1 MDYNK
6 IITINSYCILNN
18 KKQSKRQ
25 IMTKFSL
32 RPHHI
37 QLSFSENNEL
47 IVYSAILMHKI
58 IIPINNLHYFYVFQ
72 SNNESVAT
80 NHFNFSLRFHSE
92 EVDLDK
98 QYDWIELNNIIDN
111 QYIYS
116 IKSNMVFTTNI
127 DNISLNKKQTCQN
140 KTDIY
145 CLMANEN
152 KVFYLNLNWID
163 HVDTYLKNPIECN
176 ITQMRPIYYLRMD
189 NDGRTFS
196 NIKKKPFV
204 MFAKI
209 IMKFGTSFD
218 VDILDVLTFYYQH
231 RSKQIDVLSEQSK
244 NLLFRLIEFL
254 NKVPY

>member
-1 MDYNK
+1 
-6 IITINSYCILNN
+6 
-18 KKQSKRQ
+18 
-25 IMTKFSL
+25 MTKL

-37 QLSFSENNEL
+37 QLSFSEKNEL
-47 IVYSAILMHKI
+47 IAYSAILMHKL

-72 SNNESVAT
+72 SNSESENVGVAT
-80 NHFNFSLRFHSE
+80 NHFNFLLSFHSE
-92 EVDLDK
+92 EIDLDK
-98 QYDWIELNNIIDN
+98 QYDWIELTDVVDEKH
-111 QYIYS
+111 IYT

-127 DNISLNKKQTCQN
+127 DQISLNKKQTYQDRQE

-145 CLMANEN
+145 CLMANEH

-163 HVDTYLKNPIECN
+163 RVDTYLKNPIEWS
-176 ITQMRPIYYLRMD
+176 IAQMRPIYYLRMD

-196 NIKKKPFV
+196 NIKNKPFV

-209 IMKFGTSFD
+209 IMKFGISFD

-231 RSKQIDVLSEQSK
+231 RNKQIDMLSEQSK
-244 NLLFRLIEFL
+244 NLLFRLMEFL

>member
-1 MDYNK
+1 MN
-6 IITINSYCILNN
+6 T
-18 KKQSKRQ
+18 
-25 IMTKFSL
+25 FS
-32 RPHHI
+32 RHPHHI
-37 QLSFSENNEL
+37 QLSFSEKNEL
-47 IVYSAILMHKI
+47 IVYSAILMDKL

-72 SNNESVAT
+72 SNSESVGVGVAT

-92 EVDLDK
+92 EVNLDK
-98 QYDWIELNNIIDN
+98 QYDWIELTGVVDDKH
-111 QYIYS
+111 IYT

-127 DNISLNKKQTCQN
+127 NNISLNKKQTCQN

-145 CLMANEN
+145 CLMANEH

-163 HVDTYLKNPIECN
+163 RVETYLKNPN
-176 ITQMRPIYYLRMD
+176 ITKIRPIYYLRLD
-189 NDGRTFS
+189 DDGQAFS

-209 IMKFGTSFD
+209 IMKFGISFD

-231 RSKQIDVLSEQSK
+231 RNTQIDVLSERSK
-244 NLLFRLIEFL
+244 NILFGLKDFL

>member
-1 MDYNK
+1 
-6 IITINSYCILNN
+6 
-18 KKQSKRQ
+18 
-25 IMTKFSL
+25 MTKLS
-32 RPHHI
+32 PHHI

-72 SNNESVAT
+72 SNSESET
-80 NHFNFSLRFHSE
+80 NNFNFSLRFHSE
-92 EVDLDK
+92 EVNLDK
-98 QYDWIELNNIIDN
+98 QYDWIELAHVIDN
-111 QYIYS
+111 QYIYT
-116 IKSNMVFTTNI
+116 IKSNMVFAQNI
-127 DNISLNKKQTCQN
+127 DDISFKKKQTLKG

-145 CLMANEN
+145 CLLADEH

-163 HVDTYLKNPIECN
+163 RVDTYLKNPIA
-176 ITQMRPIYYLRMD
+176 TQMRPIYYLRMD

-209 IMKFGTSFD
+209 IIKFGTSFD
-218 VDILDVLTFYYQH
+218 VDILDMLTFYYQH

>member
-1 MDYNK
+1 MN
-6 IITINSYCILNN
+6 T
-18 KKQSKRQ
+18 
-25 IMTKFSL
+25 FSL
-32 RPHHI
+32 RPYHI
-37 QLSFSENNEL
+37 QLSVSEKNEL
-47 IVYSAILMHKI
+47 IVYSAILMDKLI
-58 IIPINNLHYFYVFQ
+58 VPINNIHYFYVFQ
-72 SNNESVAT
+72 SNNESVDA

-98 QYDWIELNNIIDN
+98 QYDWIELTGVVDDKH
-111 QYIYS
+111 IYT

-145 CLMANEN
+145 CLMANEH
-152 KVFYLNLNWID
+152 KFFYLNLNWID
-163 HVDTYLKNPIECN
+163 RVDTYLKNPIECN

>member
-1 MDYNK
+1 MN
-6 IITINSYCILNN
+6 T
-18 KKQSKRQ
+18 
-25 IMTKFSL
+25 FSL

-37 QLSFSENNEL
+37 QLSVSEKNEL
-47 IVYSAILMHKI
+47 IVYSAILMDKLI
-58 IIPINNLHYFYVFQ
+58 VPINNIHYFYVFQ
-72 SNNESVAT
+72 SNNESVNA

-98 QYDWIELNNIIDN
+98 QYDWIELTGVVDDKH
-111 QYIYS
+111 IYT

-145 CLMANEN
+145 CLMANEH
-152 KVFYLNLNWID
+152 KFFYLNLNWID
-163 HVDTYLKNPIECN
+163 RVDTYLKNPIECN

>member
-1 MDYNK
+1 MN
-6 IITINSYCILNN
+6 T
-18 KKQSKRQ
+18 
-25 IMTKFSL
+25 FSHH
-32 RPHHI
+32 PHHI

-47 IVYSAILMHKI
+47 IVRSYSAILMHKI
-58 IIPINNLHYFYVFQ
+58 IIPINNLHYFCVFQ
-72 SNNESVAT
+72 SNNENKSVDVTT
-80 NHFNFSLRFHSE
+80 NNFNFSLRFHSE
-92 EVDLDK
+92 EVNLDK

-127 DNISLNKKQTCQN
+127 DNISFKKKQTLKG

-145 CLMANEN
+145 CLLADER

-163 HVDTYLKNPIECN
+163 RVETYLKNPN
-176 ITQMRPIYYLRMD
+176 ITKIRPIYYLRID

-196 NIKKKPFV
+196 NINKKPFV

-209 IMKFGTSFD
+209 IMKFGISFD

-231 RSKQIDVLSEQSK
+231 RSTQIDVLSERSK
-244 NLLFRLIEFL
+244 NILFGLKDFL

>member
-1 MDYNK
+1 MN
-6 IITINSYCILNN
+6 T
-18 KKQSKRQ
+18 
-25 IMTKFSL
+25 FSL
-32 RPHHI
+32 HPHHI
-37 QLSFSENNEL
+37 QLSFSEKNEL
-47 IVYSAILMHKI
+47 IVYSAILMDKL

-72 SNNESVAT
+72 SNSESVGVGVAT

-98 QYDWIELNNIIDN
+98 QYNWIELNNIIDN

-127 DNISLNKKQTCQN
+127 DNISLTKKQTYQDRQDRQD

-145 CLMANEN
+145 CLMANEH
-152 KVFYLNLNWID
+152 KVCYLNLNWID
-163 HVDTYLKNPIECN
+163 CVDTYLKNPIV
-176 ITQMRPIYYLRMD
+176 TQMRPIYYLRMD

>member
-1 MDYNK
+1 
-6 IITINSYCILNN
+6 
-18 KKQSKRQ
+18 
-25 IMTKFSL
+25 MTKL
-32 RPHHI
+32 PPHHI
-37 QLSFSENNEL
+37 QLSFSEKNEL
-47 IVYSAILMHKI
+47 IVYSAILMDKL

-72 SNNESVAT
+72 SNSESVGVAT

-98 QYDWIELNNIIDN
+98 QYDWIELTDVVDDKH
-111 QYIYS
+111 IYT

-145 CLMANEN
+145 CLMANEH

-163 HVDTYLKNPIECN
+163 RVETYLKNPIEWN
-176 ITQMRPIYYLRMD
+176 IVQMRPIYYLRMD

-196 NIKKKPFV
+196 NIKNKPFV

-209 IMKFGTSFD
+209 IMKLGTSFD